1 MKKRKGLLSGL
12 AARLDI
18 PSEALP
24 GGFGVELS
32 GQRALIARGC
42 RRILHYADEEV
53 RLLLGRTVLHVLG
66 KELICTSFGH
76 GGVTVKGWIEAIRF
90 GEAEK

>member
-24 GGFGVELS
+24 GGFGVEIS
-32 GQRALIARGC
+32 GQRMMTVRGC
-42 RRILHYADEEV
+42 RRILHYADEEI
-53 RLLLGRTVLHVLG
+53 RLLLGRTVLHVFG
-66 KELICTSFGH
+66 KELLCASFGN

-90 GEAEK
+90 GEVKA